1 MFILLAAAF
10 LFGLT
15 TLKLIVVNLRSYA
28 TDNKLKINVKGSPIR
43 NEKIV
48 KLLRVTVENKL
59 SFEPHLNLVCKK
71 VENSMPLLEFR
82 SLSQRKN

>member
-48 KLLRVTVENKL
+48 KLLGVTVENKL

-71 VENSMPLLEFR
+71 VGNSMPLLEFR

>member
-43 NEKIV
+43 KEKIV
-48 KLLRVTVENKL
+48 KLLGVTVENKL

>member
-48 KLLRVTVENKL
+48 KLLGVTVENKL

>member
-48 KLLRVTVENKL
+48 KLLGVTVENKL

-82 SLSQRKN
+82 SLSQRKH

>member
-48 KLLRVTVENKL
+48 KLLGVTVENKL

-82 SLSQRKN
+82 RKN

>member
-28 TDNKLKINVKGSPIR
+28 TDNKLKINVKASPIR

-48 KLLRVTVENKL
+48 KLLGVTVENKL

>member
-15 TLKLIVVNLRSYA
+15 TLKLVVVNLRSYA

-48 KLLRVTVENKL
+48 KLLGVTVENKL

-71 VENSMPLLEFR
+71 VENSMPLLGFR

>member
-1 MFILLAAAF
+1 MFILQAVAF

-48 KLLRVTVENKL
+48 KLLGVTVENKL

>member
-1 MFILLAAAF
+1 MFMLLAAAF
-10 LFGLT
+10 LFGLS
-15 TLKLIVVNLRSYA
+15 TLKLIVVNLMSYA
-28 TDNKLKINVKGSPIR
+28 TDNKIKINVKGSPIR
-43 NEKIV
+43 NEQIV
-48 KLLRVTVENKL
+48 KLLGVTVENKL

>member
-15 TLKLIVVNLRSYA
+15 TLKLIVVNLMSYA
-28 TDNKLKINVKGSPIR
+28 TNNKLKINVKGSPIR
-43 NEKIV
+43 NEKIA
-48 KLLRVTVENKL
+48 KLLGVTVENKL

-82 SLSQRKN
+82 RKN